1 METFLDPTSQC
12 SPTLSES
19 HLIPNKFVPAIQ
31 KYLKKKEE
39 RYNFAVHNEN
49 ALKKKSC
56 HEGNKNCNLYFKV
69 N

>member
-49 ALKKKSC
+49 ALKKK
-56 HEGNKNCNLYFKV
+56 KV
-69 N
+69 AMKEIKIVTCTSK